1 MRFPHEAISFS
12 TYIESEIAMYEI
24 FPQKKK
30 KKNISSN

>member
-24 FPQKKK
+24 FPPKKK